1 MTMENPVSLEDFSAV
16 NGSVSSYADQ
26 SVMLDNV
33 KESEDPEEVLL
44 HDLDL
49 YLETIDDHLTIS
61 RMVSDSVI
69 KGMVNAVEQ
78 EAAEKISQ
86 KDLELARLKET
97 LHLYK
102 MGVDENESF
111 GSLVMQHEPG
121 RAEHRP
127 YSSSSDA
134 LVDFDWIG
142 ESLGS
147 LNKVAKEQ
155 LKNLRN
161 EIDRIR
167 GSSSIRRI
175 GSGSEMVG
183 LGGILPDKV
192 SDIKWT
198 DVDKLLGSLRTTFDT
213 TFKQVDNLVCLSK
226 TSLCQWQQEKE
237 FQREIEDM
245 VIMNCIRSLKEE
257 YEERLLDQNSRFY
270 DNLSWVDRGNGKRDE
285 SVIAVPEN
293 LDIAQLKHLSRENLV
308 TYFKAEMT
316 KMKRN
321 HEQEVQEMTEEY
333 FSLKREYFREKASS
347 LPFKRDKEFDKLRK
361 KIPEVILKLDGMLVE
376 NEKLPTLSENA
387 ESFCSLKDRL
397 ESLLSE
403 NNQLRGSLADKK
415 REVKRLSLQVS
426 DNAEIMLQH
435 SLAEA
440 NLLKR
445 VGNLQS
451 TLEDAQVEASISEDV
466 QKCFLKDIVDF
477 SKSVNQQSELEY
489 NIMQEVYEIIF
500 REAAQN
506 AECTNKCE
514 IEDSDLESINMQ
526 ELCGVIFREAL
537 REAEEKFT
545 ELNGKYINEKE
556 TRASTEIEALQKER
570 VLALE
575 VSEKEKLK
583 QEMLL
588 LAGEKENLAKEAAAA
603 LAKEKERSELVSQEL
618 DNLRDETSRQK
629 LLISESSKESNVIK
643 SKLLEAMQHIE
654 KYELEIYELMQKLD
668 LAMKE
673 LRETNEEKKMLL
685 SVIQEMQNT
694 ALLVEAKERDHRKQM
709 QSLISIVHGLSK
721 TFADYEYRIVE
732 DIKKSNL
739 RLDNLSSQLVPLIQK
754 ANIVRVT
761 GLMYKQKLERRC
773 SDLQKAEDEVDLLGD
788 EVDALLSLLEKIY
801 IALDHYSPILQH
813 YPGSEAIGC
822 PALAA
827 LHVDN
832 KYVRSARTIPLF
844 NEKGGPIDVVC
855 GEYDIRETCVL
866 DVIRALRRPYQMRDN
881 TDPFSLND
889 INDSNKWLMTE
900 KTDED
905 FFFPKEDGLTKVPF
919 FIKGSQVR
927 STYLVDEEESKE
939 EECETEEE
947 VEEGAEEDDD
957 VLKEINV
964 LGLVVTVPDI
974 TLMDTHDGGHPENF
988 IDDMR
993 KKGKLDG
1000 LKYTYWNRAICPRC
1014 RKLKDTDIRRAV
1026 LLHGGAAGI
1035 TVWSSSSSW
1044 WSASR
1049 EEPICSYGEAIC

>member
-16 NGSVSSYADQ
+16 NGSASSYADQ

-142 ESLGS
+142 ESMGS

-226 TSLCQWQQEKE
+226 TSLCQWKQEKE

-270 DNLSWVDRGNGKRDE
+270 GNESINWLEKFKEISSLRQELVAISRSFSVSEIGQITSHGSIEVNEEWDNNKRTDHLQRKVSGNHVSLSPSHWEGNGKRDE

-451 TLEDAQVEASISEDV
+451 TLEDAQVEASISADV

-477 SKSVNQQSELEY
+477 RKSVNQQSELEY
-489 NIMQEVYEIIF
+489 KIMQEVYEIIF

-575 VSEKEKLK
+575 VSEKERLK

-618 DNLRDETSRQK
+618 DNLRDETNHQK

-739 RLDNLSSQLVPLIQK
+739 RLDNMSSQLVPLIQK

-813 YPGSEAIGC
+813 YPGVIEI
-822 PALAA
+822 LK
-827 LHVDN
+827 L
-832 KYVRSARTIPLF
+832 VRRELS
-844 NEKGGPIDVVC
+844 
-855 GEYDIRETCVL
+855 GE
-866 DVIRALRRPYQMRDN
+866 
-881 TDPFSLND
+881 S
-889 INDSNKWLMTE
+889 
-900 KTDED
+900 
-905 FFFPKEDGLTKVPF
+905 TK
-919 FIKGSQVR
+919 
-927 STYLVDEEESKE
+927 
-939 EECETEEE
+939 
-947 VEEGAEEDDD
+947 
-957 VLKEINV
+957 
-964 LGLVVTVPDI
+964 
-974 TLMDTHDGGHPENF
+974 
-988 IDDMR
+988 
-993 KKGKLDG
+993 
-1000 LKYTYWNRAICPRC
+1000 
-1014 RKLKDTDIRRAV
+1014 AV
-1026 LLHGGAAGI
+1026 
-1035 TVWSSSSSW
+1035 
-1044 WSASR
+1044 
-1049 EEPICSYGEAIC
+1049 